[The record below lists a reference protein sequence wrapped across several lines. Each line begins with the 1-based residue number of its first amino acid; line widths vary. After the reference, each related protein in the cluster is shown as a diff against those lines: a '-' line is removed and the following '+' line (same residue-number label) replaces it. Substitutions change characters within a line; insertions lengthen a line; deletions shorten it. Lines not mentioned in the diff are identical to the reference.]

1 MLDFNDIQKLMDE
14 FNGSDM
20 RELEITSEGFH
31 IHLSKNEVF
40 FEKPVIAKES
50 SEKPA
55 IEAVEDV
62 SALEKS
68 EASEKDD
75 VKAIRAP
82 MVGTIYLKPEPDKDP
97 YVTEG
102 MRVHKGDIVCII
114 EAMKMM
120 TEIKSDLDGV
130 ISEVLVENEDLVEF
144 DQPLFKVK
152 EG

>member
-1 MLDFNDIQKLMDE
+1 MYFSKESTNDLAV
-14 FNGSDM
+14 S
-20 RELEITSEGFH
+20 
-31 IHLSKNEVF
+31 

-50 SEKPA
+50 GEKPA

-144 DQPLFKVK
+144 DQPLFKVT

>member
-31 IHLSKNEVF
+31 IHLSKNEVS
-40 FEKPVIAKES
+40 FEKPAIAKAS

-62 SALEKS
+62 SVSEKS
-68 EASEKDD
+68 KASEKDD
-75 VKAIRAP
+75 GKAIKAP

-114 EAMKMM
+114 EAMKLMN
-120 TEIKSDLDGV
+120 EITAKKDGEIV
-130 ISEVLVENEDLVEF
+130 DICVQNGEVVEF
-144 DQPLFKVK
+144 GQTIFKIC
-152 EG
+152 

>member
-1 MLDFNDIQKLMDE
+1 MDE

-31 IHLSKNEVF
+31 IHLSKNEVS
-40 FEKPVIAKES
+40 FEKPAIAKAS

-62 SALEKS
+62 SASEKGK
-68 EASEKDD
+68 ASEKDD
-75 VKAIRAP
+75 GKAIKAP

-114 EAMKMM
+114 EAMSNSISHYLKLRRDRHGCFRFN
-120 TEIKSDLDGV
+120 TNSKNHPSSISDA
-130 ISEVLVENEDLVEF
+130 F
-144 DQPLFKVK
+144 D
-152 EG
+152 

>member
-1 MLDFNDIQKLMDE
+1 MILLDFNDIQKLMDE
-14 FNGSDM
+14 FNGSD
-20 RELEITSEGFH
+20 
-31 IHLSKNEVF
+31 IHLSKNEVS
-40 FEKPVIAKES
+40 FEKPAIARAG

-62 SALEKS
+62 SVSEKGQ
-68 EASEKDD
+68 ASEKDD
-75 VKAIRAP
+75 GKAIKAP

-130 ISEVLVENEDLVEF
+130 VSEVLVENEDLVEF
-144 DQPLFKVK
+144 DQPLFKVT

>member
-1 MLDFNDIQKLMDE
+1 MLDFNDLQKLMDE

-31 IHLSKNEVF
+31 IHLSKNEVS
-40 FEKPVIAKES
+40 FENLAIAKES
-50 SEKPA
+50 REKPA

-62 SALEKS
+62 SVSEKS
-68 EASEKDD
+68 KASEKDD

-144 DQPLFKVK
+144 DQPLFKVT

>member
-1 MLDFNDIQKLMDE
+1 MLDFNDIQKLMEE

-31 IHLSKNEVF
+31 IHLSKNEVSF
-40 FEKPVIAKES
+40 VQPVVAEQVS
-50 SEKPA
+50 SKPA
-55 IEAVEDV
+55 VEAVEDV
-62 SALEKS
+62 P
-68 EASEKDD
+68 ASGPLPEGNDD
-75 VKAIRAP
+75 ARTIKAP
-82 MVGTIYLKPEPDKDP
+82 MVGTIYLQPEPDKDP

-102 MRVHKGDIVCII
+102 MHVHKGDIVCII

-144 DQPLFKVK
+144 DQPLFKVT